1 MPLTRRQV
9 LGFKLQHRFKV
20 KRYVF
25 TLAIPAI
32 IGASIFVYAVYTG
45 FAPIPFVGGTSLT
58 PASSSASSDSASL
71 REAAYAKIVAQL
83 NPDLNSTGA
92 NSTQPSATT
101 PNAPSLPN
109 PHNFDLILLVGMG
122 VGLAP
127 YSADITI
134 RGRRERKYEEDFTD
148 FLFELSELVRGGID
162 PIKAIITLSQGSLGS
177 ITKPVQTV
185 AKQMQI
191 GYTFEQSMRNLA
203 ATLNSQLVDKYVD
216 LVIQASYSGGSVA
229 NLIQRASSDMST
241 FLSIEKEKRAGLSQ
255 YMVILYAAQVIL
267 IALSAIMV
275 VQFLP
280 DLKSIASLGST
291 SFSGSILGQ
300 SDIGSV
306 DLERDLYF
314 LVVINGF
321 MGGLV
326 IGKISEG
333 KIKYGLKHGLILM
346 LIGFLAWTLFVIPQ
360 SSGASVTYNVNIVS
374 FDHQGLAG
382 LPLKDPVLV
391 NVTDSK
397 GQPMA
402 TVAVVFSIT
411 GPGGGA
417 GAKLDPSS
425 ADTDSNG
432 QASTQVTLGNSG
444 GSYTLTASVGNNST
458 SVVIQATGASGG
470 GG

>member
-1 MPLTRRQV
+1 SPL
-9 LGFKLQHRFKV
+9 
-20 KRYVF
+20 
-25 TLAIPAI
+25 I
-32 IGASIFVYAVYTG
+32 
-45 FAPIPFVGGTSLT
+45 
-58 PASSSASSDSASL
+58 
-71 REAAYAKIVAQL
+71 
-83 NPDLNSTGA
+83 
-92 NSTQPSATT
+92 
-101 PNAPSLPN
+101 
-109 PHNFDLILLVGMG
+109 
-122 VGLAP
+122 
-127 YSADITI
+127 
-134 RGRRERKYEEDFTD
+134 
-148 FLFELSELVRGGID
+148 
-162 PIKAIITLSQGSLGS
+162 
-177 ITKPVQTV
+177 
-185 AKQMQI
+185 
-191 GYTFEQSMRNLA
+191 
-203 ATLNSQLVDKYVD
+203 DKYVD
-216 LVIQASYSGGSVA
+216 LVVQASYSGGSVA
-229 NLIQRASSDMST
+229 NLIQRASTDMST